1 MGLKELRGLMLRKL
15 DEKAFLGFRVWDFSF
30 RSLPHCYSR
39 AFFKEVVCRHPLRTV
54 SGLLAYRRLVHSAR
68 GRGDITYLFSGSE
81 EGFQH
86 RAAEGEGKFL
96 VAVGFCQKP
105 VRGAGHG
112 DECPAGRFNHRCLY
126 LAQLDLSQSGGW
138 SVPSVCQNCEIKVI
152 GTRALQAG
160 ADMHIMTSALDIA
173 HDIFVPALERGRF
186 KTAIFC
192 VCPYSVQ
199 PIALPLLICGI
210 EGFVAR
216 FNSGY
221 CADYSQWLL
230 ADRGIKD
237 ERTLLSPQAHSK
249 ILDFLDGVAAL
260 RAKLGKPPRHRFQ
273 LEGNIYVPV

>member
-1 MGLKELRGLMLRKL
+1 MALYDDLLRKL

-30 RSLPHCYSR
+30 RSLPHRYSS
-39 AFFKEVVCRHPLRTV
+39 AFLKEVIFRHPLRTL
-54 SGLLAYRRLVHSAR
+54 SGLLAYRRLIHGDR
-68 GRGDITYLFSGSE
+68 RRGDITRLFSGDE
-81 EGFQH
+81 EDFQ
-86 RAAEGEGKFL
+86 RRVAEGEGNFL
-96 VAVGFCQKP
+96 IAVGFCQKP
-105 VRGAGHG
+105 MREAGYG
-112 DECPAGRFNHRCLY
+112 DECPVGRFNHRCLY
-126 LAQLDLSQSGGW
+126 LAQLNLSQPEGS
-138 SVPSVCQNCEIKVI
+138 SIPSVCQSCEIRVI

-173 HDIFVPALERGRF
+173 HDIFVPALERERF
-186 KTAIFC
+186 KTAVLC

-210 EGFVAR
+210 EGFVVQ

-221 CADYSQWLL
+221 CADYSQWSL

-237 ERTLLSPQAHSK
+237 DRTLLSPQAHSK

-260 RAKLGKPPRHRFQ
+260 RAKLGRPPYHRFQ

>member
-1 MGLKELRGLMLRKL
+1 MALYDDLLRKL

-30 RSLPHCYSR
+30 RSLTHRYGS
-39 AFFKEVVCRHPLRTV
+39 AFFKKVVFQHPLRTL
-54 SGLLAYRRLVHSAR
+54 SGLLAYRRLVHGDR
-68 GRGDITYLFSGSE
+68 RRGDITCLFSGAE
-81 EGFQH
+81 EDFQ
-86 RAAEGEGKFL
+86 RRVARGEGSFL

-105 VRGAGHG
+105 LREAGHG
-112 DECPAGRFNHRCLY
+112 HECPVGRFNHRCLY
-126 LAQLDLSQSGGW
+126 LAQLDLSRTEESL
-138 SVPSVCQNCEIKVI
+138 PPACQDCEIRMI

-173 HDIFVPALERGRF
+173 HDIFIPALERRRF

-199 PIALPLLICGI
+199 PITLPLLICGI
-210 EGFVAR
+210 EGFVVQ

-221 CADYSQWLL
+221 CADYSQWSL

-237 ERTLLSPQAHSK
+237 DRTLLNPRAHSK
-249 ILDFLDGVAAL
+249 ILDFLEGVAAF
-260 RAKLGKPPRHRFQ
+260 RAELGKPPCHRFQ